1 VGSQAT
7 VTGSGFRAND
17 TITVTLDNTLLNVG
31 SVTTDSQGRFS
42 TIITVPPTAGG
53 AHQLKAADSVESDTE
68 TFTVTADASMTPT
81 SGYVGTQLNV
91 SGTGFLAS
99 QGITIIFDNTPVGTT
114 SASAQGSFSFQF
126 KVPARQAGTYK
137 VRVTD
142 GQNFK
147 DINFVVTTS
156 ATITP
161 TSASAPGFVGQ
172 TVTVSGVGFNS
183 GAKLTITYD
192 GKQVTTGTVGAD
204 SNFSINFKAPASA
217 GGEHT
222 IIITDGTITL
232 PLAYYMDAM
241 APAAPS
247 LLTPETGV
255 RQKAQGTFTWNTVS
269 DPSGVTYDFEIASSA
284 SFASGTIL
292 VQKTG
297 LTETEYTLLK
307 EEALKSTKKDAP
319 DFWRVRAV
327 DNASNSGN
335 WSNVWSFTVGSVL
348 PAWALWTLIGLGAL
362 IIVLFAFWL
371 GRRSGPKTAS
381 TRIPDSQ

>member
-1 VGSQAT
+1 
-7 VTGSGFRAND
+7 
-17 TITVTLDNTLLNVG
+17 
-31 SVTTDSQGRFS
+31 
-42 TIITVPPTAGG
+42 
-53 AHQLKAADSVESDTE
+53 
-68 TFTVTADASMTPT
+68 
-81 SGYVGTQLNV
+81 
-91 SGTGFLAS
+91 
-99 QGITIIFDNTPVGTT
+99 
-114 SASAQGSFSFQF
+114 
-126 KVPARQAGTYK
+126 
-137 VRVTD
+137 
-142 GQNFK
+142 
-147 DINFVVTTS
+147 
-156 ATITP
+156 
-161 TSASAPGFVGQ
+161 
-172 TVTVSGVGFNS
+172 
-183 GAKLTITYD
+183 
-192 GKQVTTGTVGAD
+192 
-204 SNFSINFKAPASA
+204 
-217 GGEHT
+217 
-222 IIITDGTITL
+222 
-232 PLAYYMDAM
+232 
-241 APAAPS
+241 
-247 LLTPETGV
+247 V